1 VFDRPAAS
9 SAALPADAQD
19 GVQEPAFVT
28 IDTESTLAASP
39 IGWASL
45 IESAKVQQI
54 GSLNEPLARW
64 QMPASHRDRS
74 PIACLNLGP
83 SRQESIMGILDAL
96 MGHGSEVAAKEVAG
110 RLEGVLLPDETAM
123 LAFRLFRDFFAFTEK
138 RLIIVEI
145 QGVTGR
151 KVEYLTIPYRS
162 ITRYSLETVG
172 TFDTDAELKIWIS
185 GDSTP
190 IERTLGKGTDIPGIQ
205 LALAAG
211 VLN

>member
-1 VFDRPAAS
+1 
-9 SAALPADAQD
+9 
-19 GVQEPAFVT
+19 
-28 IDTESTLAASP
+28 
-39 IGWASL
+39 
-45 IESAKVQQI
+45 
-54 GSLNEPLARW
+54 
-64 QMPASHRDRS
+64 M
-74 PIACLNLGP
+74 
-83 SRQESIMGILDAL
+83 MGIPDAL

-110 RLEGVLLPDETAM
+110 RLEGVLLTDETAK

-162 ITRYSLETVG
+162 ITRYSLETAG
-172 TFDTDAELKIWIS
+172 TFDMDAELKIWIS

-190 IERTLGKGTDIPGIQ
+190 IERTLGKGADIAGIQ